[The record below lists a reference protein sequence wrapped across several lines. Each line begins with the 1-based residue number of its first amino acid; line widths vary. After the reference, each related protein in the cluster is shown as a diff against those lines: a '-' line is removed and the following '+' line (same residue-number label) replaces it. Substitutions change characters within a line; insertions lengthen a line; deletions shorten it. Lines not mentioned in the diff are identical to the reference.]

1 MLEKAY
7 GIEIQHDG
15 GSNPAVDIVFVHG
28 LGGDAIQTW
37 THQISKK
44 FWPGDLLPMEMPD
57 ARTMTFGYDAK
68 TASFRSLSR
77 SSFTLNANNLV
88 DRLVKKRQTDNEKK
102 RKIIFV
108 AHSLGGLLLL
118 QAVQH
123 INNSHC
129 EDYERILE
137 STVGFL
143 FLGVPFFGS
152 QLINL
157 LKLLL
162 DKSKLLFLN
171 RIHKDKIEMLLPR
184 SEQRQIL
191 VENFSSALR
200 RRNDEMVL
208 CVCEEL
214 ETNGIEVNYLLG
226 TIQLIWQT
234 NIF

>member
-1 MLEKAY
+1 MLEKVY
-7 GIEIQHDG
+7 GIEVQYDG

-28 LGGDAIQTW
+28 LGGDAIKTW
-37 THQISKK
+37 THQNSKK
-44 FWPGDLLPMEMPD
+44 FWPGDLLPIEMPD
-57 ARTMTFGYDAK
+57 ARTMTFSYDAK
-68 TASFRSLSR
+68 TASYRSLSQ
-77 SSFTLNANNLV
+77 SSFNLNANNLV
-88 DRLVKKRQTDNEKK
+88 DRLIKKRQNDDERK
-102 RKIIFV
+102 RKIIFIS
-108 AHSLGGLLLL
+108 HSLGGLLVL
-118 QAVQH
+118 QAVQY
-123 INNSHC
+123 ISNSYR

-143 FLGVPFFGS
+143 FFGVPFFGS

-162 DKSKLLFLN
+162 DNSKWLFLN
-171 RIHKDKIEMLLPR
+171 RIHRDKVEMLLPG

-191 VENFSSALR
+191 VENFMSRLR

-226 TIQLIWQT
+226 TVT
-234 NIF
+234 